1 MRVVTNHADQNK
13 KQKEIIMSN
22 TKKKET
28 ARQGAAAQL
37 FALVTELTRPNRRYF
52 LNLLLWH
59 AFISGGTNAYLEIQ
73 DWNTRDRLAPCLRL
87 QENVSPEL
95 ADAWLYWAEEIG
107 RESPSRETCRVAILE
122 LVRELIR
129 WDYFNDSVPVGLAYT
144 GPLPK
149 ERT

>member
-22 TKKKET
+22 PKKET
-28 ARQGAAAQL
+28 PRQGAAAQL
-37 FALVTELTRPNRRYF
+37 FALVTELTRPNRQYF
-52 LNLLLWH
+52 LDLLLRH
-59 AFISGGTNAYLEIQ
+59 AFISGGTNAYLRMEY
-73 DWNTRDRLAPCLRL
+73 WNKCDRLAACLRL

-95 ADAWLYWAEEIG
+95 ADAWLYWAEDIG

-122 LVRELIR
+122 LVRELVL
-129 WDYFNDSVPVGLAYT
+129 WDYFDYPYPVGLAYT